1 MKKEHLKYIHQH
13 MDRIGRR
20 DRVFLNNPVVMQGIG
35 LTPVVAAAVN
45 LQNAAVL
52 SMMVILMLTL
62 TRVLA
67 ALICRTSFVGLRAVI
82 YTSISTVVYLGAVF
96 VTQLVFGGSL
106 LQSIGIY
113 LPLLIID
120 PIIIKRYV
128 RPQKEKV
135 STALYKGVLTTVG
148 FVLVILLVGALRELL
163 GTGTLFGFK
172 IFSDA
177 PIPIAQMAAGGFIV
191 MGLVAAIWRSL
202 ANLFKKHV
210 NMGVKKL

>member
-1 MKKEHLKYIHQH
+1 MKREHLKYLHKN
-13 MDRIGRR
+13 MDRISRR

-52 SMMVILMLTL
+52 GMMVILMLTL
-62 TRVLA
+62 TRVIA
-67 ALICRTSFVGLRAVI
+67 AFICRTGFVGLRAVL
-82 YTSISTVVYLGAVF
+82 YTCVSTVVYLGAVF
-96 VTQLVFGGSL
+96 VTQLIFGNNL
-106 LQSIGIY
+106 LQNVGIY

-128 RPQKEKV
+128 RPQREKV
-135 STALYKGVLTTVG
+135 STALYKGILTTVG

-163 GTGTLFGFK
+163 GTGGLLGWQV
-172 IFSDA
+172 FSDA
-177 PIPIAQMAAGGFIV
+177 PIPIAQMAAGGFII
-191 MGLVAAIWRSL
+191 MGLVAAVWRSL